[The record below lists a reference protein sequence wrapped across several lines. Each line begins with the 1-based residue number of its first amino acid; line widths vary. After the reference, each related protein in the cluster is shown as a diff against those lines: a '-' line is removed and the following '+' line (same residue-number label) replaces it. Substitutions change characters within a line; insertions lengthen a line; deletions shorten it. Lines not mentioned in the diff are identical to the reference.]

1 MITFTHIFTL
11 LKNSLKCSLKIYSH
25 KTPYMDFRILFS
37 ITLLTIFS
45 SFILAAQQKEPPV
58 KLQNASFEGYPKPS
72 VSPSAWLSCGSAG
85 ESEPDTQPG
94 AFEVTKAAQNGSSY
108 LGMVVRDN
116 DTRESVAQ
124 RLSSPLKVDY
134 CYNFSLWLCRSEIYL
149 SKSSTTGQVANYI
162 TPIKLRIYGGSN
174 YCDKAELLAETG
186 EITTLSWLEYKFEFK
201 PKKDYAYILLEAC
214 HKTPSLFPYN
224 GNILVDNAS
233 ALIPKYCGKAV
244 AVVKPKPNPTTNPK
258 PNPTTGGVA
267 TIPTTIPGSYD
278 NTPQKTTAYDRKKIK
293 VGQTISIEKLYFE
306 ADSSRIKKECIP
318 VLDELYQFMSANTDL
333 TIEIGGHT
341 NDIPPDEFCDRL
353 STTRARAIAEYLT
366 GKGIAEERVRYR
378 GYGKRQPL
386 FPNVNTDNRRRN
398 QRVEIKIL
406 SIG

>member
-1 MITFTHIFTL
+1 
-11 LKNSLKCSLKIYSH
+11 
-25 KTPYMDFRILFS
+25 MDFRIFFS
-37 ITLLTIFS
+37 IILLAFFS
-45 SFILAAQQKEPPV
+45 TFEVTAQQKESPI
-58 KLQNASFEGYPKPS
+58 KLQNASFEGFPKAG
-72 VSPSAWLSCGSAG
+72 VSPPSWMSCGAIR

-94 AFEVTKAAQNGSSY
+94 FFNVTKVPQNGNSY

-116 DTRESVAQ
+116 DTRESVSQ
-124 RLSSPLKVDY
+124 RLVTPIKVDY
-134 CYNFSLWLCRSEIYL
+134 CYSFSLWLCRSEIYW
-149 SKSSTTGQVANYI
+149 SKSSTIRTLDVNYI
-162 TPIKLRIYGGSN
+162 SPIKLRIYGGNN
-174 YCDKAELLAETG
+174 YCDKVELLAETG

-201 PKKDYAYILLEAC
+201 PKREYSYILFEAC

-224 GNILVDNAS
+224 GNILIDNAS
-233 ALIPKYCGKAV
+233 ELSPKYCGNRAAV
-244 AVVKPKPNPTTNPK
+244 AAVKTIPNTKTSNPK
-258 PNPTTGGVA
+258 SNTTTGNVA
-267 TIPTTIPGSYD
+267 TIPTNIPGSYE
-278 NTPQKTTAYDRKKIK
+278 NTPVKSTAYDRKKIK

-306 ADSSRIKKECIP
+306 ADSSRIKKDCFP
-318 VLDELYQFMSANTDL
+318 VLDELYQFMSSNADL

-353 STTRARAIAEYLT
+353 SANRARAIAEYLI

>member
-1 MITFTHIFTL
+1 
-11 LKNSLKCSLKIYSH
+11 
-25 KTPYMDFRILFS
+25 MDFRIFFS
-37 ITLLTIFS
+37 IILLALFCTFEVT
-45 SFILAAQQKEPPV
+45 AQQKESPI
-58 KLQNASFEGYPKPS
+58 KLQNASFEGYPKEGTTP
-72 VSPSAWLSCGSAG
+72 PNWMSCGAIR

-94 AFEVTKAAQNGSSY
+94 FFNVTKAPQNGTSY
-108 LGMVVRDN
+108 LGIVVRDN
-116 DTRESVAQ
+116 DTRESVSQ
-124 RLSSPLKVDY
+124 RLPASMKVDY
-134 CYNFSLWLCRSEIYL
+134 CYSFSLWLCRSEIYM
-149 SKSSTTGQVANYI
+149 SKSSITGLQANYI
-162 TPIKLRIYGGSN
+162 TPIKLRIYGGNN

-201 PKKDYAYILLEAC
+201 PKKDYNYILFEAC

-233 ALIPKYCGKAV
+233 ALVSKYCGNRAAV
-244 AVVKPKPNPTTNPK
+244 ADVKTIPNTKTSNPK
-258 PNPTTGGVA
+258 SNTTTGNVA
-267 TIPTTIPGSYD
+267 TIPTNIPGSYE
-278 NTPQKTTAYDRKKIK
+278 NTPVKSTAYDRKKIK

-306 ADSSRIKKECIP
+306 ADSSRIKKDCFT
-318 VLDELYQFMSANTDL
+318 VLDELYQFMSSNSDL

-353 STTRARAIAEYLT
+353 SANRARAIAEYLI

>member
-1 MITFTHIFTL
+1 
-11 LKNSLKCSLKIYSH
+11 
-25 KTPYMDFRILFS
+25 MDFRIFFS
-37 ITLLTIFS
+37 IILLITWSNFT
-45 SFILAAQQKEPPV
+45 AGAQQKEPPI
-58 KLQNASFEGYPKPS
+58 KLQNASFEGYPKES
-72 VSPSAWLSCGSAG
+72 ISPPAWMSCGSAG

-94 AFEVTKAAQNGSSY
+94 GFGVAKIAQNGSTY

-124 RLSSPLKVDY
+124 RLTAPMKVDY

-149 SKSSTTGQVANYI
+149 SKSSTHTNQIVNYI
-162 TPIKLRIYGGSN
+162 TPIKLRIYGGNN

-224 GNILVDNAS
+224 GNILIDNAS
-233 ALIPKYCGKAV
+233 ALLPKYCGKAV
-244 AVVKPKPNPTTNPK
+244 AVVVKPKTNPTVGNAKTNPI
-258 PNPTTGGVA
+258 PSGGVA
-267 TIPTTIPGSYD
+267 NVPGNIPGSYD
-278 NTPQKTTAYDRKKIK
+278 NTPQKSTAYDRKKIK

-306 ADSSRIKKECIP
+306 ADSSRIKKDCFP
-318 VLDELYQFMSANTDL
+318 VLDELYQFMSSNADL

-341 NDIPPDEFCDRL
+341 NDIPPDDFCDRL
-353 STTRARAIAEYLT
+353 STTRARAIAEYLI

-386 FPNVNTDNRRRN
+386 FPNVNVDNRRRN